1 MALSLLLLL
10 AAGVGLCL
18 SAVLVNHLTYGL
30 TYKPFPNTDI
40 NCLQLLHYALS
51 TSQNTVIPKWRARN
65 TPTHLLVVLG
75 SGGHTAEMF
84 SMLRRMKLDPSKY
97 TYRTYVVSS
106 GDNFSAAKAVE
117 FETEYLNGRHPASAD
132 NTDGED
138 SYTIA
143 TVPRARR
150 VHQSYLTA
158 PFSTLQSFWS
168 CLLVLQGRHPDQ
180 NRSPPQAIS
189 PYPDIILTNGPAT
202 AVCVIL
208 AARLLRLYHCLGS
221 LVSDRDH
228 LYGGTSAKKASQGHA
243 VTPETYQL
251 RTIFVESW
259 ARVTT
264 LSLSG
269 KLLLPFADRF
279 LVQWP
284 ALEGKRAWRGM
295 RKAEYV
301 GTIVD

>member
-1 MALSLLLLL
+1 MALSGLLLLLL
-10 AAGVGLCL
+10 AVGVGLFL
-18 SAVLVNHLTYGL
+18 STVL
-30 TYKPFPNTDI
+30 
-40 NCLQLLHYALS
+40 LLRYALS
-51 TSQNTVIPKWRARN
+51 TSQNAVIPKWRAKII
-65 TPTHLLVVLG
+65 PTHLLVVLG

-84 SMLRRMKLDPSKY
+84 SMLRRMKLDPTTY

-106 GDNFSAAKAVE
+106 GDNFSAAMAVE
-117 FETEYLNGRHPASAD
+117 FETEYLGGTKQASAD
-132 NTDGED
+132 HTDGED
-138 SYTIA
+138 SYTIV

-168 CLLVLQGRHPDQ
+168 CLSVLRGRHPDQ
-180 NRSPPQAIS
+180 KRSPPQAIS

-208 AARLLRLYHCLGS
+208 AARLLRLYHCLDS
-221 LVSDRDH
+221 LVSGRDQ
-228 LYGGTSAKKASQGHA
+228 LQGKAGSKTGTQGHA

-284 ALEGKRAWRGM
+284 ALEGKRAWKGM